1 MLEKQFSKLSENI
14 RGSVI
19 TPGCG
24 EYEIARNCTM
34 E

>member
-19 TPGCG
+19 TPATS
-24 EYEIARNCTM
+24 EISAR